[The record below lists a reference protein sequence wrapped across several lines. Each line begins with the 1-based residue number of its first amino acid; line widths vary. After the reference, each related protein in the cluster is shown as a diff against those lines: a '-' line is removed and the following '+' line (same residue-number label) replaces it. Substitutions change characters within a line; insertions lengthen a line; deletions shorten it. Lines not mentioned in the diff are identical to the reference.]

1 MSRLSP
7 PWAVGLLLLVV
18 SPASSQQVVEID
30 FTGGRTIIDDPWN
43 RDMRVD
49 DLAFD
54 WNRGLFFVTDTE
66 EPNGIMVFSLE
77 TGEWLRTV
85 STPKGEG
92 PYELPYGVHGT
103 GLARNGGL
111 YVNGFLSVVE
121 FDLDGEPV
129 NSWRPLAPPTTDVCD
144 LGGVPAI
151 PTQGGVVRQRL
162 GNADEHIGNVQIKG
176 HLVSAAAHEARNA
189 ITRRVRDARIACW
202 GHRAY
207 VVMTYSEGLDSVFV
221 HHLDG
226 STETITLPSEGI
238 EGMMDCRPWQG
249 LPENPL
255 CPVALH
261 NLQPSFDD
269 RGNLVLLG
277 FDMQVHGVVINPETG
292 CHALIR
298 NTTKLHYIPV
308 GVHADSVAVF
318 HAHVEEME
326 VDGRTVKA
334 YRDTS
339 GGLSMRPLRR
349 VSGERCPGML
359 SSVR

>member
-1 MSRLSP
+1 MSRPFP
-7 PWAVGLLLLVV
+7 PWAVGLFFLVP

-30 FTGGRTIIDDPWN
+30 FTRGRTIIDDPWN

-49 DLAFD
+49 DLAID
-54 WNRGLFFVTDTE
+54 WNRGVFYVTDSE
-66 EPNGIMVFSLE
+66 EPNGVMVFSLE
-77 TGEWLRTV
+77 TGEWLRTI

-103 GLARNGGL
+103 GLAANGGL
-111 YVNGFLSVVE
+111 YVNGYLSIIE
-121 FDLDGEPV
+121 FDLEGEPV

-151 PTQGGVVRQRL
+151 PTHGGVVRRGW
-162 GNADEHIGNVQIKG
+162 GNADEHIGNVQIEG
-176 HLVSAAAHEARNA
+176 RFVTAAAYETRVA
-189 ITRRVRDARIACW
+189 ITLRVRDAEIACR
-202 GHRAY
+202 GDRAY
-207 VVMTYSEGLDSVFV
+207 VVMTYSEGQDSVFV
-221 HHLDG
+221 YHLDG
-226 STETITLPSEGI
+226 STETITLPSDGI
-238 EGMMDCRPWQG
+238 EGMMDCRRWQG
-249 LPENPL
+249 RPENPL

-261 NLQPSFDD
+261 NLHPSFDD

-277 FDMQVHGVVINPETG
+277 FDMQVHGVIINPETG

-298 NTTKLHYIPV
+298 NTTKLNFIPV
-308 GVHADSVAVF
+308 GIRADSVAVF
-318 HAHVEEME
+318 HTHVEEME

-349 VSGERCPGML
+349 VSGEPCPEIL